1 MRKTPSPVPT
11 AEQLE
16 LDLEV
21 GPPPWRPPR
30 DEASI
35 KEPNPQDVCAQPPSY
50 YQDEPEQ
57 LELNLEASVPQD
69 DCYAAQHGATYVPDY
84 TEAYRESLKHEAFE
98 GPTDPF
104 STILSELQV
113 LHNRKRADYGSK
125 TDPYANVRASAEFG
139 IPPWIGVMVRAN
151 DKVKRIKA
159 AATGSTMQ
167 NESIIDSFNDLA
179 VYAIIARI
187 LYEAHESLEKAIK
200 DGYVSEA
207 QVS

>member
-1 MRKTPSPVPT
+1 MRSP
-11 AEQLE
+11 EQLE
-16 LDLEV
+16 LDF
-21 GPPPWRPPR
+21 
-30 DEASI
+30 S
-35 KEPNPQDVCAQPPSY
+35 KEPNPQDICSSTAAVNEAY
-50 YQDEPEQ
+50 AEEVDEEDEKVSAAEQ
-57 LELNLEASVPQD
+57 E
-69 DCYAAQHGATYVPDY
+69 YA
-84 TEAYRESLKHEAFE
+84 EAYRERLKHEPFE
-98 GPTDPF
+98 GPADPF
-104 STILSELQV
+104 SSILQELQV
-113 LHNRKRADYGSK
+113 LHNKKRADYGSK

-159 AATGSTMQ
+159 AAMGSTMQ

-187 LYEAHESLEKAIK
+187 LYEAHDSLDKAIK

>member
-1 MRKTPSPVPT
+1 MK
-11 AEQLE
+11 QLN
-16 LDLEV
+16 LFDEV
-21 GPPPWRPPR
+21 
-30 DEASI
+30 SI

-50 YQDEPEQ
+50 YQEEELDKDEAISE
-57 LELNLEASVPQD
+57 E
-69 DCYAAQHGATYVPDY
+69 YAEV
-84 TEAYRESLKHEAFE
+84 YRESLKHEAFE
-98 GPTDPF
+98 GPADPF
-104 STILSELQV
+104 SSILQELQV

-125 TDPYANVRASAEFG
+125 TDPYANVRASVEFG

-187 LYEAHESLEKAIK
+187 LYEEHESLEKAIK